1 MADPA
6 IIENPDECRYEIR
19 DGEGGV
25 LGHLA
30 YAPVEDAVVLP
41 HTEVDPSLQ
50 GLGWGGRLV
59 RFALDDLRSKGARV
73 VPTCSFV
80 VRWMELHPEYED
92 LRHRP

>member
-1 MADPA
+1 MADPV
-6 IIENPDECRYEIR
+6 ITENPEARRYEIR
-19 DGEGGV
+19 DGERGV
-25 LGHLA
+25 LGHLE
-30 YAPVEDAVVLP
+30 YVPGRDAVVLP

-59 RFALDDLRSKGARV
+59 RFALDDLRAKGARV